1 MKKEDQPIWK
11 HINPFVSD
19 EMTHVLNI
27 SRPKL
32 ILASEVGLKRNLET
46 IKTVPSIEKIIQ
58 LNGKAIAGGIIEYNS
73 VKVHV
78 DPKEF
83 EVEEVQGWTDVAY
96 ILYSSGTTG
105 LPKGVML
112 THLNVLYSAA
122 SFE

>member
-1 MKKEDQPIWK
+1 
-11 HINPFVSD
+11 
-19 EMTHVLNI
+19 MTHVLNI
-27 SRPKL
+27 SRPK
-32 ILASEVGLKRNLET
+32 IIFASEVGLKRNLET

-58 LNGKAIAGGIIEYNS
+58 LNGKPIASGIIDYKS
-73 VKVHV
+73 VAVQV
-78 DPKEF
+78 DPKDF

-112 THLNVLYSAA
+112 THLNVLYSAS